1 MKPRAP
7 HFLLF
12 SETRSTT
19 SGCASDK
26 GPAEPAG
33 AVGYWRFVLQS
44 EDGQVELDVTDR
56 EGTASEERLNLLA
69 IVRGL
74 EALPAP
80 SRVTVVTRSGWI
92 RRGLRFGLE
101 QWRENHWQWE
111 RFGHLAPVKNADLWR
126 RVDHALRFH
135 EVECRALRVDAV
147 RDDLSGP
154 HFGGVPR
161 PTRAAV
167 TGTAGAP
174 GGVRPASRP
183 SRPRRADHILL
194 RALRHLF
201 GWCGLCRRGPSPV
214 MAAH

>member
-12 SETRSTT
+12 SETRPTT
-19 SGCASDK
+19 PECCGETESAEQS
-26 GPAEPAG
+26 PAI
-33 AVGYWRFVLQS
+33 GYWRFVLQS
-44 EDGQVELDVTDR
+44 EDGSVALDVSDG

-111 RFGHLAPVKNADLWR
+111 RFGHMAPIKNADLWQ
-126 RVDHALRFH
+126 RVDRALRFH
-135 EVECRALRVDAV
+135 EVECRSLRVDPP

-154 HFGGVPR
+154 HVRGAQGRRR
-161 PTRAAV
+161 PAV
-167 TGTAGAP
+167 TGAAAAAGGARIAAGP
-174 GGVRPASRP
+174 TGSSFA
-183 SRPRRADHILL
+183 AHLLL
-194 RALRHLF
+194 RMLRHLF
-201 GWCGLCRRGPSPV
+201 GWCGLCRSVPAPV